1 MHSKLIAIA
10 LVVGLGTACLPSNLD
25 KYRTKSVSDG
35 AHGGAEDPM
44 LPRSKDAEELADK
57 RRKPVSPQTDPRA
70 RATIYA
76 VDKHTYRFALREPD
90 VWDTVINVLLRNYNL
105 TIVDRASGVITT
117 EWDSFF
123 LDKEVYRNRLSLRV
137 VKTGRD
143 QVEMTVHNNVERLR
157 DASQATA
164 TVGAVWLPAEDR
176 GNEVGRIVQNMAL
189 LLNQP
194 PPVLPPDSAIAK
206 GSSAP
211 AEETL

>member
-1 MHSKLIAIA
+1 MHIKLVTIA
-10 LVVGLGTACLPSNLD
+10 LVAGLGTACLPSNLD
-25 KYRTKSVSDG
+25 KYRKKSGSDG
-35 AHGGAEDPM
+35 APGGAEDPM

-57 RRKPVSPQTDPRA
+57 RRKPASPPTDPRA

-157 DASQATA
+157 DASQATN

-176 GNEVGRIVQNMAL
+176 GNEVARIVQNMAL

-206 GSSAP
+206 GSGAP